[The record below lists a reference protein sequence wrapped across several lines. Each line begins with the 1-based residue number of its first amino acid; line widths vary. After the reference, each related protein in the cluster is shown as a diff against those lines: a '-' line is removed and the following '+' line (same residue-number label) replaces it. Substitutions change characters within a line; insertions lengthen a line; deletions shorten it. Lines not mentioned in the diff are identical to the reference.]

1 MKEDI
6 YYVYINGE
14 GKVKKFLPTTKLSER
29 RKIFN
34 LLNNDNINKIKINL
48 SDKKFLF
55 ANIYLLLFFHPT
67 KTTFSCNITEFMCI
81 QTIFTS

>member
-14 GKVKKFLPTTKLSER
+14 GKVKKF
-29 RKIFN
+29 
-34 LLNNDNINKIKINL
+34 DNINKIKFNL
-48 SDKKFLF
+48 SDKKFWF

-67 KTTFSCNITEFMCI
+67 KTTFSSNIAEFMSI

>member
-1 MKEDI
+1 MKENI

-34 LLNNDNINKIKINL
+34 LLNNDNINKIKFNL
-48 SDKKFLF
+48 SDKKF
-55 ANIYLLLFFHPT
+55 
-67 KTTFSCNITEFMCI
+67 
-81 QTIFTS
+81 